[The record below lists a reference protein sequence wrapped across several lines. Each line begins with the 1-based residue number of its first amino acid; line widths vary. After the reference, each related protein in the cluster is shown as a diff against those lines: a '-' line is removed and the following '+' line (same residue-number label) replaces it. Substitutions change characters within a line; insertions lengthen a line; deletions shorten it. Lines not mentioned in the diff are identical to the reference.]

1 MIQDLKLFYADSFTG
16 GDENKAK
23 NILELAYTEI
33 RRADALKISFWTG
46 GTIVMTMFSLFFLF
60 IPSSD
65 SEDHFRDLFISL
77 AVLRVGFML
86 IFMIAGS
93 GVAIQIFNYHS
104 INWLYLFEVDPHA
117 KMTNA

>member
-1 MIQDLKLFYADSFTG
+1 
-16 GDENKAK
+16 
-23 NILELAYTEI
+23 
-33 RRADALKISFWTG
+33 
-46 GTIVMTMFSLFFLF
+46 MTMFSLFFLF

-93 GVAIQIFNYHS
+93 GVAI
-104 INWLYLFEVDPHA
+104 
-117 KMTNA
+117 